1 MSVETLERPEAAR
14 AIGTDFDAIVIGAGF
29 AGLYALHRLRKSG
42 YAVRILEAGSGVG
55 GTWYWNRYPGA
66 RVDIESH
73 EYSYSFDDELQQ
85 EWVWSERYPAQP
97 ELMRYLNHVAD
108 RFGLRPDIQ
117 FNTRVTAA
125 RYDEDRA
132 CWLIE
137 TAAGE
142 RFSAR
147 FCVMATGLLAAPN
160 KPEFPGLDSFKG
172 RQFHTA
178 QWPRETV
185 DFTGRRVGVIGTGSS
200 AVQSIPLIA
209 EQAAH
214 LTVFQRTPNY
224 VMPARN
230 HPLGEEQRE
239 YIKKNY
245 DDVWKKVRQN
255 SFGMPLEV
263 QNRNTFDVSPEEQ
276 RAILEKGWQSGGFR
290 YVFETFDD
298 MMMDPKANEVAS
310 EFIREQIRQIVKDPV
325 TAEMLTPKGYPF
337 GGKRPPAGHGYYE
350 TFNRGNVTLVDVQA
364 NPITEITPTGLK
376 TTAAEYEFD
385 ILVLATGFDAVTGAL
400 ANVDIRGR
408 GGIALKD
415 KWQDGAKTYLG
426 LGSAGFPNLFI
437 IIGPQSPFANMPPS
451 IEHNVGFITNAIQHL
466 RQNNIAAMEPSTA
479 AEEDWTQH
487 TIDVANMT
495 VMPLGVKVNSW
506 FMGSNIPGKAQII
519 NVYFGGA
526 NNYYDRCDL
535 VVKNGFE
542 GYNFHRSPAA

>member
-1 MSVETLERPEAAR
+1 MAKTETVESAAKL
-14 AIGTDFDAIVIGAGF
+14 DYEAIVVGAGF
-29 AGLYALHRLRKSG
+29 SGMAMLRKLREMGLS
-42 YAVRILEAGSGVG
+42 VRVLEAANGVG
-55 GTWYWNRYPGA
+55 GTWHWNRYPGA
-66 RVDIESH
+66 RTDCESW
-73 EYSYSFDDELQQ
+73 YYCYSFSKELLDE
-85 EWVWSERYPAQP
+85 WNWSERYPSQP
-97 ELMRYLNHVAD
+97 EMNRYLNHVAD
-108 RFGLRPDIQ
+108 RFDLRRDIQ
-117 FNTRVTAA
+117 LETRVLSAV
-125 RYDEDRA
+125 YDEKA
-132 CWLIE
+132 NTWTLKTNTGE
-137 TAAGE
+137 TLVT
-142 RFSAR
+142 RYFISAMG
-147 FCVMATGLLAAPN
+147 FISQPN
-160 KPEFPGLDSFKG
+160 IPNFKGRDSFKG
-172 RQFHTA
+172 ETYFTGL
-178 QWPRETV
+178 WPHEGV
-185 DFTGRRVGVIGTGSS
+185 DFKGKRVGVIGTGAS
-200 AVQSIPLIA
+200 AIQAIPFIA
-209 EQAAH
+209 QDASH

-245 DDVWKKVRQN
+245 DDVWKKVRQH

-350 TFNRGNVTLVDVQA
+350 TFNRDNVTLVDVQA

-526 NNYYDRCDL
+526 NSYYDRCDL